1 MVGITCQDKHRR
13 GQFRV
18 EVKRLLVMFNEFT
31 HGLATRDV
39 HQLYRCGG
47 DGQGWGEGRE
57 LGSGRLEVVVG
68 ATTEEEASRGGIK

>member
-1 MVGITCQDKHRR
+1 M
-13 GQFRV
+13 
-18 EVKRLLVMFNEFT
+18 EVKRLLVTFNEFT

-47 DGQGWGEGRE
+47 HEQGWGEGRE

-68 ATTEEEASRGGIK
+68 ATTEDEASRAGNQMRRRKMCSRKH